1 MAFALLA
8 LANPARRITW
18 NDRTAE
24 DTEQLHGVTPNIG
37 VLIIRIIG
45 FRGPIRS
52 PQVVLVIIEAP
63 IVPTAR
69 NCHMQYSTMLL
80 FV

>member
-1 MAFALLA
+1 MVFALLA

-37 VLIIRIIG
+37 VLIIG
-45 FRGPIRS
+45 FRGPLYYDYNKEPPSSIG
-52 PQVVLVIIEAP
+52 
-63 IVPTAR
+63 
-69 NCHMQYSTMLL
+69 NY
-80 FV
+80 